1 MDKNKEVLIE
11 ETEMLKDIIT
21 KLDRELQIK
30 GEEVD
35 ILTDKLVSYLAQIE
49 VLVHE
54 NEGMKIKRQ
63 ALLDRTEELYGNN
76 QKLVQELKDI
86 KSKYRALRG
95 SKLGKVTMF
104 IWRLKKKL
112 KQR

>member
-1 MDKNKEVLIE
+1 MDENKEALIE

-21 KLDRELQIK
+21 KLDRELQTK

-54 NEGMKIKRQ
+54 NESMKIKRQ
-63 ALLDRTEELYGNN
+63 ALLDRTEI
-76 QKLVQELKDI
+76 I
-86 KSKYRALRG
+86 KNWYKN
-95 SKLGKVTMF
+95 
-104 IWRLKKKL
+104 
-112 KQR
+112 